1 MPPAKRKSVPNQSSA
16 IAAAAAKRATRAAS
30 DPSLDH
36 GGASSGAHSRAN
48 DLDFDGDAEPQ
59 PNAPV
64 EMESSARNGGA
75 AGCSSD
81 ELQPR
86 AFQVGRDKT
95 VIGVVKDPVG
105 LVGCVVMVPWPSKA
119 SRCVVDAYASDA
131 PDGAAYIISW
141 VSKRDEHH
149 LLPVARMASLGAQC
163 AADVKSK
170 LEGARMPLAADGTLG

>member
-1 MPPAKRKSVPNQSSA
+1 VIRRWTTAAPLQAPIRVQMIWISTATQSHSQTHPSRWNLL
-16 IAAAAAKRATRAAS
+16 RATVVLRAARRTS
-30 DPSLDH
+30 F
-36 GGASSGAHSRAN
+36 SR
-48 DLDFDGDAEPQ
+48 
-59 PNAPV
+59 
-64 EMESSARNGGA
+64 
-75 AGCSSD
+75 
-81 ELQPR
+81 EL
-86 AFQVGRDKT
+86 FQVGRDKT